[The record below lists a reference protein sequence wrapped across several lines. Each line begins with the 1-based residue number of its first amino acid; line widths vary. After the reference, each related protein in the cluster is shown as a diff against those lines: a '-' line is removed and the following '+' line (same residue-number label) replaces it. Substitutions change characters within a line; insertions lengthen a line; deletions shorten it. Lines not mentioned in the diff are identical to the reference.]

1 MFQMIPQDCGVARSR
16 HIRRYSTRHLTEI
29 QHQSCFSIV
38 RRTRRCIR
46 RRYPGQTQ
54 RIEVDR
60 RDVGKS
66 QVAPGIMELR
76 GAAAEVL
83 TVLILCALL
92 QEEQLKNKGRKHS

>member
-1 MFQMIPQDCGVARSR
+1 
-16 HIRRYSTRHLTEI
+16 
-29 QHQSCFSIV
+29 
-38 RRTRRCIR
+38 
-46 RRYPGQTQ
+46 
-54 RIEVDR
+54 VDK

>member
-1 MFQMIPQDCGVARSR
+1 MLGNTRPDILERSNTNR
-16 HIRRYSTRHLTEI
+16 A
-29 QHQSCFSIV
+29 FSIV
-38 RRTRRCIR
+38 RRSRRCIW

-54 RIEVDR
+54 RIEVDK

-92 QEEQLKNKGRKHS
+92 QEKRLKNKGRKHS